1 MSDFATFLSPA
12 NAENSQWLF
21 GLFWVILDDPI
32 KRKLLISPPKKK
44 QFNRRVQVTKKIFV
58 NYKMTSGCLRDAS
71 EMPPRCL

>member
-1 MSDFATFLSPA
+1 MSDFCNGSIPA

-32 KRKLLISPPKKK
+32 KRKLLISPPQKK
-44 QFNRRVQVTKKIFV
+44 QFNRRVQVAKKIFV